1 MPGMFNGKATEYT
14 EYTNTMEP
22 YLGAL
27 IQEEKEVKSPR
38 SPVTEA
44 KDIDDDEVDEPRSN
58 LLERGQHSTVTLSCL
73 IATTTGEVGTL
84 VQCCKHS
91 HSVAGAEQMVPTMVE
106 IIAPSRAKSIGE
118 LQ

>member
-44 KDIDDDEVDEPRSN
+44 KDIDDDEVTN
-58 LLERGQHSTVTLSCL
+58 LAAICWNVSALNSDVIMFDRHD
-73 IATTTGEVGTL
+73 
-84 VQCCKHS
+84 H
-91 HSVAGAEQMVPTMVE
+91 
-106 IIAPSRAKSIGE
+106 R
-118 LQ
+118 